1 MQTLIIILIVVLI
14 AQTIYSIY
22 VTFIDASNKRQ
33 QAAAQELLTNQHG
46 DFLREKENFQKI
58 LKARDETIK
67 LWIDKVNK
75 LDFELA
81 EARKVNGLLKN
92 RTFHIEG
99 LKDSI
104 NNVAENGWDLH
115 EYDPT
120 FKDKTPRQCYA
131 EGVKAGAEWIADC
144 VGVKVKF
151 ELDGRFDEDDTQR
164 TTE

>member
-1 MQTLIIILIVVLI
+1 MQVLIITLIVVLI
-14 AQTIYSIY
+14 VQTIYSIY

-46 DFLREKENFQKI
+46 DFLMEKENFQKI

-81 EARKVNGLLKN
+81 EARKVNGLLKG

-104 NNVAENGWDLH
+104 NQVAENGWDLR
-115 EYDPT
+115 EYAPEC
-120 FKDKTPRQCYA
+120 KGKTPRQCYA
-131 EGVKAGAEWIADC
+131 EGVKLGAEWIAKC

-151 ELDGRFDEDDTQR
+151 ELDGRFE
-164 TTE
+164 EGEK

>member
-14 AQTIYSIY
+14 AQTSVFIYAN
-22 VTFIDASNKRQ
+22 FIDVNNKRER
-33 QAAAQELLTNQHG
+33 ASAQELLTNQYA

-58 LKARDETIK
+58 LRAKDEIIK
-67 LWIDKVNK
+67 QWIDKVNK
-75 LDFELA
+75 LDFELV
-81 EARKVNGLLKN
+81 EARKVNGLLKG

-104 NNVAENGWDLH
+104 NTVAENGWDLH

-151 ELDGRFDEDDTQR
+151 ELDERFKED
-164 TTE
+164 

>member
-14 AQTIYSIY
+14 AQTSVFIYAN
-22 VTFIDASNKRQ
+22 FIDVNNKRER
-33 QAAAQELLTNQHG
+33 ASAQELLTNQHA

-58 LKARDETIK
+58 LRAKDEIIK
-67 LWIDKVNK
+67 QWIDKLNK

-81 EARKVNGLLKN
+81 EARKVNGLLKG
-92 RTFHIEG
+92 RTFNIEG

-104 NNVAENGWDLH
+104 NMVAENGWDLH

-151 ELDGRFDEDDTQR
+151 ELDERFEEGDV
-164 TTE
+164 